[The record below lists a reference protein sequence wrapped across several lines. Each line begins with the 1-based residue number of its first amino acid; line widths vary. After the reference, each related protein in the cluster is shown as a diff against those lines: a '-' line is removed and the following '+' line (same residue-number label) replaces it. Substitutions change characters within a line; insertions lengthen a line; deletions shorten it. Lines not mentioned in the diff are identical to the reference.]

1 MPPVEIRYLTDPAC
15 PWSWGSEPKLRRL
28 RREFGDGLR
37 IVWVM
42 GGMARQYGPQYRDE
56 EGSIGSGA
64 GCFEDL
70 MAHWLDIAEETG
82 MPCDPR
88 IWSQNP
94 ISSTYPACM
103 AVKAAGEQGAE
114 LEEAYLRRVREGLI
128 VERRK
133 LDTAEALIAEAGPAG
148 LDVER
153 FRIDAHSEAIV
164 EKFAADLDEVRTI
177 PDEAREQGQAKKT
190 EGVERLSF
198 PSLVFSS
205 ADGARHGV
213 WGWSP
218 YEDYRDAALAAGAE
232 PGNEGPME
240 PLAAVSRFGRLATK
254 ELEALADRQG
264 PPLEAELWKLASEWK
279 LRPVSVLTGTLWEAA

>member
-15 PWSWGSEPKLRRL
+15 PWSWGSEPKLLRL
-28 RREFGDGLR
+28 RREFGEGLR
-37 IVWVM
+37 IVRVM
-42 GGMARQYGPQYRDE
+42 GGMARQYGPEYRDE

-70 MAHWLDIAEETG
+70 IAHWLDIAEETG

-114 LEEAYLRRVREGLI
+114 LEGRYLRRVREGLM

-133 LDTAEALIAEAGPAG
+133 LDTAEALIAEAAPAG

-153 FRIDAHSEAIV
+153 FRIDVHSEAIV
-164 EKFAADLDEVRTI
+164 EKFATDLDEVRTI

-190 EGVERLSF
+190 EGIERLSF
-198 PSLVFSS
+198 PSLVFI
-205 ADGARHGV
+205 GAAGERHGV

-218 YEDYRDAALAAGAE
+218 YDAYREAALAAGAE
-232 PGNEGPME
+232 PVDEVPLE
-240 PLAAVSRFGRLATK
+240 PLDALSRFERLATK

-279 LRPVSVLTGTLWEAA
+279 VKPVSVLTGTLWEEA